1 MTPPPFRGCGGGI
14 ACRTVPSGEVKRLL
28 MLLLAMCVYPSAQG
42 IGTGERKEE
51 GKKGESLVK
60 K

>member
-1 MTPPPFRGCGGGI
+1 MPYG
-14 ACRTVPSGEVKRLL
+14 AKWEVKRLL